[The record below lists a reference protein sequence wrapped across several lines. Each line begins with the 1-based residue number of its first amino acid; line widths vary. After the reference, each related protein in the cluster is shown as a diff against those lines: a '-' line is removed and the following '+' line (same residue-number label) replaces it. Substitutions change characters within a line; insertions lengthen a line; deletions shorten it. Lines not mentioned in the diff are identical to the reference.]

1 MEDIHFIREAKQ
13 IRMLAESLRKII
25 EPDKN
30 KTKLPSELNQEI
42 ENIDHLN
49 NTMGK
54 FLEVISSR
62 KTSSREFLLQ
72 INHELRTP
80 LVPILGYTEM
90 LLDSKYGS
98 VSVEQR
104 KRLDNKL

>member
-80 LVPILGYTEM
+80 LVPILGCTEM